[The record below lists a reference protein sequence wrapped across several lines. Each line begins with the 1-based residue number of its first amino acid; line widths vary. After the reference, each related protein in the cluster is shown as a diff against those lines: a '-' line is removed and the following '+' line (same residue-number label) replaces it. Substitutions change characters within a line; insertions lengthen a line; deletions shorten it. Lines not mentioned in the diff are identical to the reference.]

1 MGMIVKIPLLN
12 VNDDSVMLV
21 VWTREDVAPVRKG
34 ETICTVETTKSAVD
48 LCAEADGFLRQIEP
62 AGVSYSTGHA
72 VGFIAETLDEPIP
85 ALQVDR
91 LVDDAAVNGVGNNP
105 AWTKKAQILAA
116 RLGVDLSALVQ
127 AHPGVTIR
135 EEHVKRAA
143 EDVGSSHSVA
153 EQKQLDIIATPSGMQ
168 ERILILGGGGGGAL
182 VIDILWGSM
191 TQRAVGIVDNN
202 PALTGTDLDG
212 VPILGS
218 FELVEKLWKDKKF
231 DKLISTIVRDTADR
245 KAVFDRFI
253 GLGIPFANV
262 ISPGASI
269 RTQVKMGTGNLI
281 IHGSYVATGV
291 TMGNNNFL
299 AAGTY
304 IEHHSTIGNHCTF
317 GPRTSLSG
325 RVKVEDGVK
334 FGMNVAIE
342 PFVEIGSGA
351 LIASGV
357 TLTSHV
363 PAKSVVKNTQTPVI
377 RVGKHA

>member
-21 VWTREDVAPVRKG
+21 AWTHEDGAPVRKG

-48 LCAEADGFLRQIEP
+48 LCAEADGFLRLIVP
-62 AGVSYSTGHA
+62 AGVSYPTGYA
-72 VGFIAETLDEPIP
+72 VGFIAETLDEPLP
-85 ALQVDR
+85 ELNVER
-91 LVDDAAVNGVGNNP
+91 LVDDVTFGGVGNNP

-116 RLGVDLSALVQ
+116 RLGVDLPVLVQ
-127 AHPGVTIR
+127 AYPGVTIR
-135 EEHVKRAA
+135 EEHVKKAA
-143 EDVGSSHSVA
+143 ENLGGSVSTTDK
-153 EQKQLDIIATPSGMQ
+153 KQLEIIAAPSGMQ

-191 TQRAVGIVDNN
+191 TQRVVGIVDNN
-202 PALTGTDLDG
+202 PALTGTELDG
-212 VPILGS
+212 VPILGT
-218 FELVEKLWKDKKF
+218 FELVEELWKEKKF
-231 DKLISTIVRDTADR
+231 DKLISTIVRDTLDR
-245 KAVFDRFI
+245 EAVFDRFVS
-253 GLGIPFANV
+253 LGIPFANV
-262 ISPGASI
+262 ISPGANI
-269 RTQVKMGTGNLI
+269 RTHVKMGTGNLI

-291 TMGNNNFL
+291 TLGDNNFL

-363 PAKSVVKNTQTPVI
+363 PAKSVVKNTQMPVI
-377 RVGKHA
+377 RAGKHV